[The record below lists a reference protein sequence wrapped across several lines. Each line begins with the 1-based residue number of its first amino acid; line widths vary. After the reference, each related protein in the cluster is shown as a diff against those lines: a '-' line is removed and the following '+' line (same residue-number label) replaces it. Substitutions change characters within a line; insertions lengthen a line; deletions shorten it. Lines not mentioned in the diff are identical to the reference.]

1 MQAPHKS
8 LVLIGMP
15 GAGKSTLG
23 VQLAKSCALPFI
35 DTDLLIQQA
44 ISDTLQN
51 YLNMHGYLALRER
64 EEQQLLNSHLD
75 HAIVAT
81 GGSVVYSQSGMQRLQ
96 KIGVCVY
103 LHIDFATLQSRVTNQ
118 SSRGLAVAKGTT
130 LDALYN
136 ERLALYKQW
145 ATHTI
150 NCVDKTQ
157 ETILTELEKIYR
169 QHCIAKAN

>member
-1 MQAPHKS
+1 VQLDQKS

-44 ISDTLQN
+44 INDTLQN
-51 YLNMHGYLALRER
+51 YLNTYGYLALRAQ
-64 EEQQLLNSHLD
+64 EEQQLLNSPLE

-81 GGSVVYSQSGMQRLQ
+81 GGSVVYSQAGMERL
-96 KIGVCVY
+96 KTIGACVY

-118 SSRGLAVAKGTT
+118 NSRGLAVAKGTT
-130 LDALYN
+130 LEGLYN

-145 ATHTI
+145 ATYTI

-169 QHCIAKAN
+169 QHAIGSS